1 MAEVAHV
8 ESGQQEGAGQ
18 AEPQGGGFDTS
29 GLEQRLGEIVSPL
42 TEKIGALE
50 SRLQPQEP
58 QQDPFN
64 RNELGQFA
72 PQVDPNQFPGQLPG
86 QQQPGM
92 VPGFDPQNP
101 YGMDPSGQAGYPD
114 PFGVGEMSDQQAQ
127 QVLGQMFQQQLAPV
141 LQQNQQL
148 AQQLQA
154 LSQEWQDDKLD
165 RGAAELEQK
174 YPDLQD
180 EKAQQAL
187 VERASEAAQALG
199 RPDLVGVPSFLEL
212 VHKAQLADARAAG
225 ETPAQPSPALESAS
239 GASLAGGED
248 DPRERIKA
256 AGGKSSLW
264 GV

>member
-1 MAEVAHV
+1 MEVV
-8 ESGQQEGAGQ
+8 TESGQQEAGQ
-18 AEPQGGGFDTS
+18 GGQGEPAAGGGFDTS

-50 SRLQPQEP
+50 QRLPQQEDP
-58 QQDPFN
+58 QQQDPFT
-64 RNELGQFA
+64 RNDLGQFA
-72 PQVDPNQFPGQLPG
+72 PQVDPSQQLPG
-86 QQQPGM
+86 QG
-92 VPGFDPQNP
+92 PGFDPQNP
-101 YGMDPSGQAGYPD
+101 YGADPSGQGGYPD
-114 PFGVGEMSDQQAQ
+114 PFGVGEMSDAQAQ
-127 QVLGQMFQQQLAPV
+127 QVLGQLFQQQLAPV
-141 LQQNQQL
+141 MQQMQTL
-148 AQQLQA
+148 ADQNKA
-154 LSQEWQDDKLD
+154 LEQRWSDAELD

-187 VERASEAAQALG
+187 VERAAESAQALG